1 MYTLFSIG
9 PHDLGIIV
17 RYIADSPN
25 VHEIIL
31 PLMHGLLYGIPYPFD
46 TGTWYIWVVEVEYKT
61 EKIILFKRSF
71 GRLCNLQIYPI
82 IDVCFIS
89 AMFYYIALLDL

>member
-46 TGTWYIWVVEVEYKT
+46 TGT
-61 EKIILFKRSF
+61 
-71 GRLCNLQIYPI
+71 
-82 IDVCFIS
+82 
-89 AMFYYIALLDL
+89 